1 MSIPSAWG
9 TLGSCVIYTF
19 NLIFSNFSVW
29 VLLKKKKSPLVC
41 CRSSF
46 LFILWFAVLSLTIS
60 PLRVVIFISA
70 QCNEIGNYL
79 HIGIIR
85 HQWAL
90 IIEMAQKLKR
100 LSFFKLQFDVPVD
113 REALDGA
120 MNTIISILKIFWN
133 GNIHKQEWRKKIVAK
148 IKWIPL

>member
-1 MSIPSAWG
+1 M
-9 TLGSCVIYTF
+9 
-19 NLIFSNFSVW
+19 
-29 VLLKKKKSPLVC
+29 
-41 CRSSF
+41 
-46 LFILWFAVLSLTIS
+46 LSLTIS

-85 HQWAL
+85 HQRAL

-113 REALDGA
+113 RREALDGA

-133 GNIHKQEWRKKIVAK
+133 GSIHKQEWREKIVAK